1 MLEHHEKDCA
11 YRTRPSGNQK
21 ANAEW
26 REHLLKE
33 HFSKTGPETRT
44 QNTPTRNGNYGATTV
59 KKRKPLQD
67 NVHVC
72 YTFEGNNDNGSIKLL
87 KDSSTNIS
95 QLVELSSGDGEPCK
109 DMCSLLH
116 TQVNTSAICE
126 PALSTFGDDYSH
138 ITKTRKAPKEV
149 PRAHSQS
156 AFKSKH
162 VQDDAEGMQPSNT
175 KQDVHIET
183 SGLATHAYHGDHI
196 GQNFI
201 FRAGLRASSSAGCTK
216 MEHSK
221 SNLVSQGVHMEANE
235 TTREPS
241 TDMVS
246 NKTEPCGRE
255 DAKEPPAGKGPQ
267 ESACHEGSL
276 EARFTNEKMNSR
288 DHSVYIGMESGS
300 DTLQKVCVE
309 EQTCIEAE
317 GAARDGNS
325 VRREDSVVQR
335 LPSGV
340 SSGAICREVT
350 ITNDEIIAN
359 ALLKTSRSLE
369 SEENSIYFLED
380 TEEGHTAET
389 VRNARLHKKHT
400 QAINAEDITNNC
412 RMRGQEA
419 RQRESLLD
427 VATASQ
433 DSNVRQTL
441 RHNLVKQGA
450 QGTSVAAEIC
460 SRPAGHDPTRCSS
473 SEISL
478 SGPVE
483 CKSSDCEDNRSP
495 KCIEEAFVHCHVEN
509 EAESRITD
517 SLCTLNTSDPSSC
530 QAPTKAFAEN
540 EELEGSRLRESECE
554 PEVGSM
560 SLQSLKE
567 KPPLQQESNA
577 WLRDDQKKKALSSP
591 VSLEPHELSSA
602 EQHAGQQER
611 EESEPSLT
619 MSASSTTG
627 SKVLETTAMKDIR
640 FQGQDVVHYAT
651 GKNEVLNTSLRHYQR
666 STFGTPNYH
675 EASLHCTAAHEACER
690 VAVDGKGHSHNA
702 EIAPVTDNVFTG
714 EITDGIGHMIGAA
727 LESVSAPFYLSYY
740 NDPPAHFNYSYEEH
754 NASGKPSCAGATTRE
769 RNNANT
775 PHIIPITQQHQIRNL
790 ASDGDQKATETGTLG
805 SEKVQFSRCSTTGE
819 NHTTAPLDD
828 MSPEGETGCKKPR
841 FVNSLL
847 NDHWSLQGTFIQPL
861 GELFPRNL
869 SKTVDVSYTRKQS
882 SIVKQSEN
890 AQKVLQEL
898 VHSSR
903 LFRRSERLI
912 SGSTESTENK
922 QVLREAVHE
931 THNTAASSM
940 SRSENPIVS
949 ELPMED
955 TEKSADFGQSGVY
968 CERAIAENTDTNW
981 CNTEASVE
989 EASSN
994 GETPPLRDKLEAR
1007 TDPIDVLL
1015 HLKSELEAT
1024 LAAIKQCIKKHP
1036 ENNVSLREHGE
1047 KLREYI
1053 NKVVEVCKAILQS
1066 SLKASESCDWY
1077 VENYDQ
1083 LKKKVLQYDYWTQGR
1098 STPLYLQGYN
1108 IKPSVLF
1115 RKKNGLLELGAE
1127 VTLCKG
1133 VYDDLLGWPFQKK
1146 SKLTLLHP
1154 SDDSRHVVFSM
1165 DGDNEFGYIGYLKPK
1180 GMHNL
1185 PVRANQYHSLQ
1196 EIEEGGFVSD
1206 NKLYFRLEVSRE

>member
-21 ANAEW
+21 ANAVW
-26 REHLLKE
+26 SEHLPKE
-33 HFSKTGPETRT
+33 HFSETGPETRT
-44 QNTPTRNGNYGATTV
+44 QNTPTRNGNYG
-59 KKRKPLQD
+59 
-67 NVHVC
+67 
-72 YTFEGNNDNGSIKLL
+72 GNDN
-87 KDSSTNIS
+87 
-95 QLVELSSGDGEPCK
+95 
-109 DMCSLLH
+109 
-116 TQVNTSAICE
+116 
-126 PALSTFGDDYSH
+126 

-201 FRAGLRASSSAGCTK
+201 FRAGLRASSSAGCMK

-221 SNLVSQGVHMEANE
+221 SNLVSQGVHTEANE

-241 TDMVS
+241 IDMVS

-255 DAKEPPAGKGPQ
+255 DAKEPPARKGPQ
-267 ESACHEGSL
+267 ESACHKGSL

-380 TEEGHTAET
+380 KEEGHTAET

-441 RHNLVKQGA
+441 RHNLVKRGA

-666 STFGTPNYH
+666 
-675 EASLHCTAAHEACER
+675 R
-690 VAVDGKGHSHNA
+690 
-702 EIAPVTDNVFTG
+702 
-714 EITDGIGHMIGAA
+714 
-727 LESVSAPFYLSYY
+727 
-740 NDPPAHFNYSYEEH
+740 
-754 NASGKPSCAGATTRE
+754 
-769 RNNANT
+769 
-775 PHIIPITQQHQIRNL
+775 
-790 ASDGDQKATETGTLG
+790 
-805 SEKVQFSRCSTTGE
+805 
-819 NHTTAPLDD
+819 
-828 MSPEGETGCKKPR
+828 
-841 FVNSLL
+841 
-847 NDHWSLQGTFIQPL
+847 
-861 GELFPRNL
+861 
-869 SKTVDVSYTRKQS
+869 
-882 SIVKQSEN
+882 
-890 AQKVLQEL
+890 
-898 VHSSR
+898 
-903 LFRRSERLI
+903 
-912 SGSTESTENK
+912 
-922 QVLREAVHE
+922 
-931 THNTAASSM
+931 
-940 SRSENPIVS
+940 
-949 ELPMED
+949 
-955 TEKSADFGQSGVY
+955 
-968 CERAIAENTDTNW
+968 
-981 CNTEASVE
+981 
-989 EASSN
+989 
-994 GETPPLRDKLEAR
+994 
-1007 TDPIDVLL
+1007 
-1015 HLKSELEAT
+1015 
-1024 LAAIKQCIKKHP
+1024 
-1036 ENNVSLREHGE
+1036 
-1047 KLREYI
+1047 
-1053 NKVVEVCKAILQS
+1053 
-1066 SLKASESCDWY
+1066 
-1077 VENYDQ
+1077 
-1083 LKKKVLQYDYWTQGR
+1083 
-1098 STPLYLQGYN
+1098 
-1108 IKPSVLF
+1108 
-1115 RKKNGLLELGAE
+1115 
-1127 VTLCKG
+1127 
-1133 VYDDLLGWPFQKK
+1133 WPFQKR

-1185 PVRANQYHSLQ
+1185 PVRANEYHSLQ